1 MTHCL
6 WGSLDGR
13 GVTSMRRADW
23 RTLEGMRLSWRAWK
37 PAQPR
42 RVVCW
47 EVKRRRS
54 LAMFS
59 SGYSALMGCC
69 LVAATC
75 AMVCWQMALWDGQC
89 FFWHSGDCHIHHSSV
104 CRVRCRGK
112 GYNSRSNLWSS
123 AMTSGN
129 IEFRSRKAKGKR

>member
-1 MTHCL
+1 MSVKRSGEMEGVDMTHCL

-13 GVTSMRRADW
+13 GETSMRRADW

-59 SGYSALMGCC
+59 SG
-69 LVAATC
+69 
-75 AMVCWQMALWDGQC
+75 
-89 FFWHSGDCHIHHSSV
+89 
-104 CRVRCRGK
+104 
-112 GYNSRSNLWSS
+112 
-123 AMTSGN
+123 
-129 IEFRSRKAKGKR
+129 